1 MVYYGNKNKSVPSTY
16 SYAVAHESIRK
27 HRGEG
32 RKSRKNYRN
41 KYGFPEWRV
50 K

>member
-1 MVYYGNKNKSVPSTY
+1 METKKKVYLVHIC
-16 SYAVAHESIRK
+16 SYAVAHESIRE